1 MSSRAFQQEWL
12 VVRAFGVSISII
24 CIITSIAALV
34 RLCGRRFA
42 RKRRRG
48 VDVLANRIV
57 GLVEKVVREGA
68 GRGLLTS
75 GRTLIEEKTDMPTD

>member
-1 MSSRAFQQEWL
+1 M
-12 VVRAFGVSISII
+12 VRAVGVSISII

-57 GLVEKVVREGA
+57 GLVEKVVRE
-68 GRGLLTS
+68 
-75 GRTLIEEKTDMPTD
+75 